1 MNHGTARHDDFLRYE
16 FLVRF
21 GATLLFLFLTSPA
34 FSQEVHWG
42 VKGGTPIT
50 DHFQTVRSPALQA
63 GYWSKVNRY
72 TVGPTLEVNLPFRL
86 GLEFGMLYKR
96 QHFTG
101 LAVSST
107 RGPMFPIDVSV
118 THKTT
123 ANSWEFP
130 ILLKYSLSNRRTD
143 PFVEWGAS
151 LQYLSNV
158 RQVRTTARFPGPTL
172 EITTTDKPAE
182 LQRTF
187 NTGFVMGTGVEFRVP
202 PVRISPEFRSTIWG
216 FRNFRSFSFAYPNG
230 LLDSSQTQ
238 IEVLLGISF

>member
-1 MNHGTARHDDFLRYE
+1 MNHGSAPHDDVFRHE
-16 FLVRF
+16 FFVRF
-21 GATLLFLFLTSPA
+21 GATLLFLVLKMPA
-34 FSQEVHWG
+34 FSQEVYWG
-42 VKGGTPIT
+42 VKGGTPFT
-50 DHFQTVRSPALQA
+50 DYFRTAGNSELQR

-130 ILLKYSLSNRRTD
+130 ILLKYSLSNRRTH

-187 NTGFVMGTGVEFRVP
+187 NTGFVMGTGVEFRV
-202 PVRISPEFRSTIWG
+202 
-216 FRNFRSFSFAYPNG
+216 
-230 LLDSSQTQ
+230 
-238 IEVLLGISF
+238 